1 MGAQIKFEGLHNV
14 RDLGGTVVA
23 DGLKVS
29 SGKMLRSDQLA
40 DATETDL
47 AKLGELGIG
56 KIIDLRSAVGRDE
69 KPDPDIAGAMN
80 LHLPLIEDVR
90 AGITRDSK
98 SDARIIEMLT
108 RGEDI
113 SSSLVDQ
120 HMELMY
126 RRFVSDPFAIAQ
138 YARFVD
144 EIIESAER
152 GETVLW
158 HCTAGKDRAGFATA
172 IVLES
177 LGASHD
183 DIVADY
189 LLTNE
194 YLTGVVEH
202 LLATIGR
209 MLPSDSARQAA
220 RSFFRADERY
230 LEAAYDEAAERH
242 GSFEAFCEQALGI
255 EADKRAH
262 MRELLCS

>member
-1 MGAQIKFEGLHNV
+1 MTIWVIAYSDGTGASMGAQIKFEGLHNV
-14 RDLGGTVVA
+14 RDLGGTAVA

-69 KPDPDIAGAMN
+69 KPDPDIAGAVN
-80 LHLPLIEDVR
+80 LHLPIIEDVR

-138 YARFVD
+138 YTRFVD

-152 GETVLW
+152 GEAVLW

-183 DIVADY
+183 DIVEDY

-194 YLTGVVEH
+194 YLTGVVE
-202 LLATIGR
+202 
-209 MLPSDSARQAA
+209 
-220 RSFFRADERY
+220 RSEERRVGKECRSRWSPY
-230 LEAAYDEAAERH
+230 H
-242 GSFEAFCEQALGI
+242 
-255 EADKRAH
+255 
-262 MRELLCS
+262 